1 MTNTKS
7 IVQKTASSVLFSL
20 ILILGGCND
29 GTSENKNDKPSILIE
44 SVTVIDAKS
53 GERANFNVLLTG
65 NKIIE
70 VSEKPIEIPSN
81 CTVVDGKGKYL
92 IPGLWDAHV
101 HITFTPGLEQAMFPL
116 FLGNGITS
124 IRDTGGLIDKVLP
137 WKEKSIREPDSSP
150 RLFIAGPLLDGLP
163 NVYDGSP
170 GRPEISVGLSSE
182 EEAIAMVDSLAGA
195 GVDLIK
201 AYEMLPPEMFKT
213 ILAAAKKHNLP
224 VTGHVPLSVDAIEAS
239 DYGLRSMEHL
249 RNLEMSCSSDHDS
262 LLQARKQMM
271 AKGKDELGGVLRSE
285 IHASQRLHAF
295 KTFDEQRSAQ
305 VLAALEKNSTWQ
317 IPTIALSTGGINRVY
332 ENEDWKKTFEYLP
345 ETIKFNWKDAAK
357 KAAEKES
364 SELSVS
370 HGEWVLQMVGKLKK
384 ADVKVM
390 AGTDTPIGFLTPG
403 FSLHKELEMLV
414 KGGMEPLEA
423 IESATLLPAQYFKVQ
438 DSIGTIEKNMI
449 ADLVLLDAN
458 PLSDITNTRT
468 IRAVVRNGTY
478 YNRKALD
485 SLLNGNQLQK

>member
-1 MTNTKS
+1 MN
-7 IVQKTASSVLFSL
+7 SVFRSTYFFMITTLVFV
-20 ILILGGCND
+20 LGGCND
-29 GTSENKNDKPSILIE
+29 AASEKKNEEPSILFE

-53 GERANFNVLLTG
+53 GERANYNVLVSG

-70 VSEKPIEIPSN
+70 VSDQPIESPPN
-81 CTVVDGKGKYL
+81 CTIVNGKGKYL

-101 HITFTPGLEQAMFPL
+101 HVTFTPGLEQAMFPL

-124 IRDTGGLIDKVLP
+124 IRDTGGLINEVVP
-137 WKEKSIREPDSSP
+137 WKEKSIKEPNSSP
-150 RLFIAGPLLDGLP
+150 RLFIAGPLLDGHP

-182 EEAIAMVDSLAGA
+182 EEAIEMVDSLAAA

-201 AYEMLPPEMFKT
+201 SYEMLSPKMFKT
-213 ILAAAKKHNLP
+213 ILATAEKHNLH
-224 VTGHVPLSVDAIEAS
+224 VTGHVPLSIDVVEAS
-239 DYGLRSMEHL
+239 DAGLRSMEHL
-249 RNLEMSCSSDHDS
+249 RNLEMSCSSDFDS
-262 LLQARKQMM
+262 LLQARKQML
-271 AKGKDELGGVLRSE
+271 AQGKDYLGGTLRSE
-285 IHASQRLHAF
+285 IHSAQRMHAF
-295 KTFDEQRSAQ
+295 KTFDEQRASK
-305 VLAALEKNSTWQ
+305 VLAALKKNGTWQ
-317 IPTIALSTGGINRVY
+317 IPTTALTTGGINRLY
-332 ENEDWKKTFEYLP
+332 ENEDWKKTFEFLP
-345 ETIKFNWKDAAK
+345 ETIRANWIEAAN
-357 KAAEKES
+357 KAAEKQS
-364 SELSVS
+364 SEISVA
-370 HGEWVLQMVGKLKK
+370 HGKWVLKMVKKLK
-384 ADVKVM
+384 DSQIKVM

-458 PLSDITNTRT
+458 PLSDITNTRK
-468 IRAVVRNGTY
+468 IIAVVRNGSY

-485 SLLNGNQLQK
+485 SLLNSN